1 MISLKKC
8 FSIENY
14 NELLNNLQKLDTF
27 ALNPENVICNVINIF
42 EDENIKN
49 MIVNKYRLVNIN
61 IIDDNL
67 SSGDINSIIS
77 NIENVLR
84 INEIEKSNLSV
95 EKIWFITEV
104 EKIIN
109 KK

>member
-1 MISLKKC
+1 
-8 FSIENY
+8 
-14 NELLNNLQKLDTF
+14 
-27 ALNPENVICNVINIF
+27 
-42 EDENIKN
+42 